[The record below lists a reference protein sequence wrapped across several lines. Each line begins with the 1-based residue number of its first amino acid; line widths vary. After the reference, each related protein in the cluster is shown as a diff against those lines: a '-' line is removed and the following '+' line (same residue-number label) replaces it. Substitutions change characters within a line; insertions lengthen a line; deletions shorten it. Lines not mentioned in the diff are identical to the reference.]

1 MNVRLVS
8 LPELVANRA
17 ASDASTTILRVK
29 DRGIWKS
36 MSWAALNAAVSEI
49 GAALLAANFARGDV
63 AAILS
68 ETRPEAAF
76 ADLAILGAGAAS
88 LALDPDDDADRVC
101 QQLSGS
107 GARLAFVENEEQ
119 LDKILSVR
127 ARCPAL
133 SRIVVFDMKGLRD
146 FTETGCI
153 SLADFIR
160 TGGTANWA
168 AAVAAIDLA
177 QAAIVLIPPGDGLA
191 RTLSHADIA
200 GMLAA
205 VGSRLH
211 LDATSERLAVM
222 RLSDL
227 TERVW
232 GLYLALQSGCISNY
246 PEGPDTM
253 VENLRELKP
262 TVLAAD
268 AAVWDHLVS
277 LATARAKAATRLQR
291 ALYRWGLHAGRIG
304 GPASRIADLLVLGAI
319 RREFGLN
326 RLRLAYVGSEPIPTS
341 AMDWA
346 RCLGITIQRIDES
359 TLDTDPASA
368 RNRTLLD
375 NAYA

>member
-1 MNVRLVS
+1 MNPRPIS
-8 LPELVANRA
+8 IPELIASRA
-17 ASDASTTILRVK
+17 AGDPAAIILRAK

-49 GAALLAANFARGDV
+49 GAALLAANVARGDV
-63 AAILS
+63 VAILS
-68 ETRPEAAF
+68 ETRPEAVF
-76 ADLAILGAGAAS
+76 ADLAVLGAGAAS
-88 LALDPDDDADRVC
+88 LALDPDDAADRVGHH
-101 QQLSGS
+101 LSSS

-127 ARCPAL
+127 VRCPAL

-146 FTETGCI
+146 FTEAGCI
-153 SLADFIR
+153 SLADFVK
-160 TGGTANWA
+160 TGGTANWSA
-168 AAVAAIDLA
+168 ALAAIDPA
-177 QAAIVLIPPGDGLA
+177 QPAIVLFPAGDGLA

-205 VGSRLH
+205 ADSRLH
-211 LDATSERLAVM
+211 LDAKSERLAVL

-232 GLYLALQSGCISNY
+232 GLYFALQAGCISNY

-262 TVLAAD
+262 TILGAD
-268 AAVWDHLVS
+268 TAVWDHLAG

-291 ALYRWGLHAGRIG
+291 TIYRWGLHAGGIG
-304 GPASRIADLLVLGAI
+304 GPAGRIADLLVLGAI
-319 RREFGLN
+319 RREFGLS
-326 RLRLAYVGSEPIPTS
+326 RLRLAYVGSEPIPGPT
-341 AMDWA
+341 MDWA
-346 RCLGITIQRIDES
+346 RCLGITIQHIDES
-359 TLDTDPASA
+359 ILDADSASA
-368 RNRTLLD
+368 RNGALRD